1 MSRSTSLP
9 MSDRSMAIDSRP
21 EERSGSSDCD
31 TFDTSC
37 ITVDR
42 VCGEVGVEVVGVG
55 VVGVGRR
62 ERRRSCFEEWR
73 GRDVATDVVVDV
85 VVVAMVDDDD
95 DDNDDDDDD
104 DAEVVDVVDR
114 QEEERARAC

>member
-1 MSRSTSLP
+1 
-9 MSDRSMAIDSRP
+9 MAIDSRP

-31 TFDTSC
+31 TSDTSC

-42 VCGEVGVEVVGVG
+42 VCGEVGVVGVG
-55 VVGVGRR
+55 VERR
-62 ERRRSCFEEWR
+62 ERRRSCFEELR
-73 GRDVATDVVVDV
+73 GRDVTTDVVVDV